1 MDAQEIEIREPGT
14 DRERRENIRFRWLYL
29 RKPLGMRLSSATDE
43 FEHQAYQL
51 IAYLKNALGEK
62 TMVGTGRL
70 HINRGDEAQIRYLA
84 VAEANRQQGIGR
96 RLVRALEM
104 RARQLR
110 HRQVVVDVR
119 ESALVFYQAMGY
131 QIVAGPFE
139 KLNGI
144 RHYKMKNQV
153 AAL

>member
-1 MDAQEIEIREPGT
+1 MDTQEIEIREPGT
-14 DRERRENIRFRWLYL
+14 DQERRENIRFRWLYL
-29 RKPLGMRLSSATDE
+29 RKPLGMRLNSATDE

-51 IAYLKNALGEK
+51 IAYLKNALGEQ

-70 HINRGDEAQIRYLA
+70 HINSGREAQIRYLA

-96 RLVRALEM
+96 RLVRALET
-104 RARQLR
+104 RARQLQ
-110 HRQVVVDVR
+110 HQQVVVDVR
-119 ESALVFYQAMGY
+119 EGALAFYRAMGY

-139 KLNGI
+139 KLDGI
-144 RHYKMKNQV
+144 KHYKMKNHV